1 MTYITNPNGRIEQTK
16 YRSLVEFLKRHL
28 LTVGTGAVVLLL
40 AVIIALQLFSLDRIE
55 RFWGAYAQLWRQ
67 SYLSEVAGAVEAHY
81 RQTAELA
88 FDDSMTELSDE
99 SLKLLETR
107 FANTK
112 LEGVRRLFIVRWR
125 KMEHAQYVYDPK
137 THKMV
142 RSEQAAQTVAQY
154 QAFAFDSDKNQLIE
168 ISNDTSP
175 ETTAIFAAC
184 TPWQLLSGQTTP
196 RKSVLLT
203 EERDPNHRIV
213 LRTVADKSARIIGVL
228 GFVVDE
234 NFVRERLLQP
244 AIDEPF
250 PKYFP
255 GSMATNVVVSIF
267 DRDEKPLH
275 ISPQTTEGLG
285 DTVSY
290 QMPFLFTDW
299 KLQIVSRNTTPQQLA
314 RNFYR
319 TNLLLCGLATVSIL
333 GCVGL
338 ALYSAS
344 KLMRV
349 SQMKSEFV
357 SNVSHELRTPLAS
370 IRVFGEFL
378 KLGRVRDAGKMREYG
393 DYIETESRRLTALI
407 NNILDF
413 DKIERNRKEY
423 KFDRTDASA
432 VVSDVIKTFEM
443 QSKEH
448 GFRIVYDGPKAALP
462 PVKLDRD
469 ALTQA
474 LMNLLDNAV
483 KHSLDGGW
491 REIGVRLRAD
501 KNSVKI
507 SVLDHGIGIA
517 PEEQNKIFEKFYRVS
532 TGLVH
537 NVKGSGLGLAIVKH
551 IAEAHGGAVTVESE
565 LKKGSEFTIHLP
577 IETVQKIEEVVL

>member
-1 MTYITNPNGRIEQTK
+1 MTNKTNSDGRIGQTN
-16 YRSLVEFLKRHL
+16 YRSLVEFMKRHL

-40 AVIIALQLFSLDRIE
+40 AVIIGLQLYSLDRIE

-67 SYLSEVAGAVEAHY
+67 SYLSEVAGAVETHY

-88 FDDSMTELSDE
+88 FDDSMVELSDE
-99 SLKLLETR
+99 SLESLETR
-107 FANTK
+107 FADAK
-112 LEGVRRLFIVRWR
+112 LEGVRRLFVVRWR
-125 KMEHAQYVYDPK
+125 DDEARKIE
-137 THKMV
+137 
-142 RSEQAAQTVAQY
+142 SEQFAAQF
-154 QAFAFDSDKNQLIE
+154 QAYAFDTNKNGLVE
-168 ISNDTSP
+168 ISNDASA
-175 ETTAIFAAC
+175 ETTAILAAC
-184 TPWQLLSGQTTP
+184 LPWRLLSNQTMP

-213 LRTVADKSARIIGVL
+213 LRTVADKDSRIVGVV

-234 NFVRERLLQP
+234 NYVRERLLQP

-250 PKYFP
+250 PRYFP

-275 ISPQTTEGLG
+275 VSPSTTEGLG
-285 DTVSY
+285 DTVAY

-299 KLQIVSRNTTPQQLA
+299 NLQIVSRNTTPQQLA

-338 ALYSAS
+338 AFFSAS

-370 IRVFGEFL
+370 IRVFGEFF
-378 KLGRVRDAGKMREYG
+378 KSGRVHDAEKMREYG

-423 KFDRTDASA
+423 KFDRADVSA
-432 VVSDVIKTFEM
+432 VVADVIKTFEM
-443 QSKEH
+443 QSKEQ
-448 GFRIVYDGPKAALP
+448 GFRIVYDQPQTALP
-462 PVKLDRD
+462 TVKLDRD

-507 SVLDHGIGIA
+507 SVRDHGIGIA

-537 NVKGSGLGLAIVKH
+537 DVKGSGLGLAIVKH

-577 IETVQKIEEVVL
+577 IEMIREIEKVIL

>member
-1 MTYITNPNGRIEQTK
+1 MTHATNPNGRIGQTK
-16 YRSLVEFLKRHL
+16 RRSLIEFLKRHL
-28 LTVGTGAVVLLL
+28 LTVGTGAVVALL
-40 AVIIALQLFSLDRIE
+40 AVIVGLQLYSLERIE

-81 RQTAELA
+81 RKTAELA
-88 FDDSMTELSDE
+88 FDDSIAELSDE
-99 SLKLLETR
+99 SLGRLETR
-107 FANTK
+107 FADAK
-112 LEGVRRLFIVRWR
+112 LEGVRRLFVVRWR
-125 KMEHAQYVYDPK
+125 EADETGKIE
-137 THKMV
+137 
-142 RSEQAAQTVAQY
+142 SEQLAAQF
-154 QAFAFDSDKNQLIE
+154 QAYAFDSDKNRLVE
-168 ISNDTSP
+168 ISQNTSA
-175 ETTAIFAAC
+175 ETTAILAASL
-184 TPWQLLSGQTTP
+184 PWRLLSKQTAA

-213 LRTVADKSARIIGVL
+213 LRTVADENSHIVGVL

-234 NFVRERLLQP
+234 NYVRERLLQP

-255 GSMATNVVVSIF
+255 GTMATNVVVSIF
-267 DRDEKPLH
+267 DREEKPLH
-275 ISPQTTEGLG
+275 VSPPTTEGLG

-290 QMPFLFTDW
+290 KMPFLFTDW
-299 KLQIVSRNTTPQQLA
+299 NLQIVSRNTTPQQLA

-370 IRVFGEFL
+370 IRVFGEFF
-378 KLGRVRDAGKMREYG
+378 KSGRVGDAEKMREYG

-413 DKIERNRKEY
+413 DKIEGNRKEY
-423 KFDRTDASA
+423 KFDRTDVSA
-432 VVSDVIKTFEM
+432 VVADVIKTFEM

-448 GFRIVYDGPKAALP
+448 GFRIVYDQPEIALP
-462 PVKLDRD
+462 LVKLDRD

-491 REIGVRLRAD
+491 REIGVVISAV

-507 SVLDHGIGIA
+507 SVRDHGIGIA

-537 NVKGSGLGLAIVKH
+537 DVKGSGLGLAIVKH

-577 IETVQKIEEVVL
+577 VEKIREIEKAAL